1 MVIYKKPFSIE
12 TGYNDFI
19 LLLIYK
25 KIPQLYP
32 RFSPTSIS
40 EGLLIE
46 SLSFVKGYPSCLQS
60 PSSLALYPTLSMT
73 CPQETLSQSPG
84 SVHQTLIVTPQ
95 CPPPHNALLPYV
107 SPSGFLGL
115 QHTPLSY
122 LVGSLSLPPAVFLP
136 SSLLRTSSSLLFTT
150 ATHPLSVT
158 CYRLLMSVSYSI
170 LWNLHGS

>member
-32 RFSPTSIS
+32 RFSPTSIF

-95 CPPPHNALLPYV
+95 CPPPHNALLPMSPQAV
-107 SPSGFLGL
+107 SSAWNTLHSLISLAQCHFLL
-115 QHTPLSY
+115 QCSFPHPCSEPVLHCYSRRRHILLAW
-122 LVGSLSLPPAVFLP
+122 LVID
-136 SSLLRTSSSLLFTT
+136 
-150 ATHPLSVT
+150 
-158 CYRLLMSVSYSI
+158 C
-170 LWNLHGS
+170 